1 MKTLIETL
9 TNYIAA
15 CFSGL
20 WIETFEPDEAVREIE
35 TLCRDENW
43 NMSVWNI
50 SQGDPLSAITS
61 AEGNG
66 KTPQLIVL
74 RNFHRFLGSIEI
86 VQAMERQIQH
96 GKVSRTFFIILA
108 PVVQIPV
115 ELEKL
120 FVVVEHPLPDKEQL
134 RQIATEIAGEL
145 PDEPNTRR
153 VLEAAAGM
161 TRLEAENA
169 FALSMIEQ
177 DMLLPEPIWQ
187 LKANLLRQS
196 SALRLYRGEIPCL
209 GGLSNLTT
217 FCNRALSTSGHSER
231 AKGVMLLGVSG
242 SGKSAFAKRLGYSVH
257 RPTLVL
263 DIGAL
268 MGSLVG
274 QTEAALRKCL
284 KQIEAMSPC
293 VVMIDEIEKAITT
306 GGNDGGVS
314 ARIFGTLLSW
324 LNDKTSDSFVIC
336 TANDISKLPPEF
348 CRAERFDGIFF
359 IDLPDRTARE
369 QIWAIYEHEYGFE
382 NPKRP
387 VDDDWTGAEIK
398 ACCRLAKLLDVS
410 LKEAA
415 QNVVPVAATA
425 SESIHTLRTWAS
437 GRCLDAAR
445 PGIYRYRQSTRRRF
459 LDLNAKIY
467 FIVKTLSSSGAF
479 FVSPSIFS
487 GGIFHDPAGTLPTPR
502 RSYRRRH

>member
-1 MKTLIETL
+1 MKNLIETL

-20 WIETFEPDEAVREIE
+20 WIETYEPDEAIREI
-35 TLCRDENW
+35 TGLCRDQNW
-43 NMSVWNI
+43 NLATWDI
-50 SQGDPLSAITS
+50 DLGLQGVEAQAADPLSAVKI
-61 AEGNG
+61 AGQLGNG
-66 KTPQLIVL
+66 ETPQLIVL

-96 GKVSRTFFIILA
+96 GKVSRTFLIVLA

-115 ELEKL
+115 ELEKA

-161 TRLEAENA
+161 TRMEAEGA
-169 FALSMIEQ
+169 FSLSMIEH
-177 DMLLPEPIWQ
+177 DMLLPEPVWA
-187 LKANLLRQS
+187 LKANMLRQS

-209 GGLSNLTT
+209 GGLGNLTT
-217 FCNRALSTSGHSER
+217 FCNRALSGGRNGER

-263 DIGAL
+263 DISAL

-274 QTEAALRKCL
+274 QTEAALRKAL

-293 VVMIDEIEKAITT
+293 IVMIDEVEKAIGT

-314 ARIFGTLLSW
+314 SRILGTLLSW

-336 TANDISKLPPEF
+336 TANDITKLPPEF
-348 CRAERFDGIFF
+348 TRSERFDGIFF
-359 IDLPDRTARE
+359 VDLPDKTARD
-369 QIWAIYEHEYGFE
+369 QIWSIYEYQYGFE
-382 NPKRP
+382 NAKRP
-387 VDDDWTGAEIK
+387 DDTDWTGAEIK
-398 ACCRLAKLLDVS
+398 SCWVHRSWVARLGKL
-410 LKEAA
+410 
-415 QNVVPVAATA
+415 
-425 SESIHTLRTWAS
+425 R
-437 GRCLDAAR
+437 
-445 PGIYRYRQSTRRRF
+445 
-459 LDLNAKIY
+459 
-467 FIVKTLSSSGAF
+467 
-479 FVSPSIFS
+479 
-487 GGIFHDPAGTLPTPR
+487 
-502 RSYRRRH
+502 

>member
-1 MKTLIETL
+1 MTRTLIETL

-20 WIETFEPDEAVREIE
+20 WIETFEPDEAIREIE
-35 TLCRDENW
+35 TLCRERDW
-43 NMSVWNI
+43 NMKTWDI
-50 SQGDPLSAITS
+50 SQGDPLSAVTS
-61 AEGNG
+61 AEGFGNG
-66 KTPQLIVL
+66 ETPQLVVL

-86 VQAMERQIQH
+86 VQAMERQIQS
-96 GKVSRTFFIILA
+96 GKVSRTFLIVLA

-120 FVVVEHPLPDKEQL
+120 FVVVEHPLPDQEQL
-134 RQIATEIAGEL
+134 CQIAMEIAGEL

-161 TRLEAENA
+161 TRMEAEGA
-169 FALSMIEQ
+169 FSLSMIEH
-177 DMLLPEPIWQ
+177 DMLLPEPVWQ
-187 LKANLLRQS
+187 LKANMLRQS

-209 GGLSNLTT
+209 GGLGNLTT
-217 FCNRALSTSGHSER
+217 FCNRALSGGKNGER

-274 QTEAALRKCL
+274 QTEAALRKAL

-293 VVMIDEIEKAITT
+293 VVMIDEVEKAIST

-314 ARIFGTLLSW
+314 SRILGTLLSW
-324 LNDKTSDSFVIC
+324 LNDKTSDLFVIC

-348 CRAERFDGIFF
+348 TRSERFDGIFF
-359 IDLPDRTARE
+359 VDLPDKAARD
-369 QIWAIYEHEYGFE
+369 QIWSIYEYQYGFE
-382 NPKRP
+382 NAKRP

-398 ACCRLAKLLDVS
+398 SCCRLAKLLDVS

-415 QNVVPVAATA
+415 QNVVPVANTA
-425 SESIHTLRTWAS
+425 VESIESLRRWAS

-445 PGIYRYRQSTRRRF
+445 PGVYQYRPKSTGRRN
-459 LDLNAKIY
+459 L
-467 FIVKTLSSSGAF
+467 
-479 FVSPSIFS
+479 
-487 GGIFHDPAGTLPTPR
+487 GINRGDDPPAAVV
-502 RSYRRRH
+502 